1 MLHFSVTLAC
11 RRAEGSLI
19 CRPELARGEHDFSL
33 HGTRVAIGNAI
44 RDRKEVLGLAYKKF
58 RECAAATK

>member
-1 MLHFSVTLAC
+1 V
-11 RRAEGSLI
+11 
-19 CRPELARGEHDFSL
+19 
-33 HGTRVAIGNAI
+33 IGNAI